1 MTASVEAPPPV
12 LAPTRRRRVA
22 PWIAGGVGVVLLGL
36 VVLLATREPATMTVA
51 RSPLIGKA
59 APEITGESVL
69 DGDTTVRLS
78 TLRGRF
84 VLVNFVASW
93 CVPCQREHD
102 DLVRFSNAH
111 AAIGDA
117 VVLGVVWDDTTA
129 NIRRF
134 FERRGGDWPVID
146 DANGKVALAFGVRG
160 PPESFLVAPDGTV
173 LTRIVGEIQDD
184 KLEELLAKAQGRS
197 VSE

>member
-1 MTASVEAPPPV
+1 MTVAEAPPT
-12 LAPTRRRRVA
+12 TRPRRRVA
-22 PWIAGGVGVVLLGL
+22 PWIAGAVGVVLLSL
-36 VVLLATREPATMTVA
+36 VVLLATRDPATMTVA
-51 RSPLIGKA
+51 RSPLVGRP
-59 APEITGESVL
+59 APELTGESVL
-69 DGDTTVRLS
+69 DDDTTVRLS